1 MNIYIKPSP
10 GNISEARGVP
20 VHWMGLQGS
29 PPIKIFEKLASQ
41 SRNLIM
47 LFHRKNQKNRR
58 VHDPVSLCTRYVHKI
73 YA

>member
-1 MNIYIKPSP
+1 MNIYISP

-47 LFHRKNQKNRR
+47 LFHRNENTKNITLEYLF
-58 VHDPVSLCTRYVHKI
+58 V
-73 YA
+73 